1 MCIPND
7 RIPKYTKEK
16 ITELKREI
24 DNSKTLSR
32 HINQKPCMYLNWVL
46 IQINCKY
53 THTHT
58 HTQCKKI
65 REM

>member
-24 DNSKTLSR
+24 DNSKDT
-32 HINQKPCMYLNWVL
+32 Q
-46 IQINCKY
+46 Q
-53 THTHT
+53 THQPKAMHVPELGSDST
-58 HTQCKKI
+58 KL
-65 REM
+65 